1 MARPSRRGRQDEN
14 PIAVFAGLFETSDDE
29 RIQVI
34 EGLPR
39 FGAKQKELAEKTSR
53 DVADVPRYQ
62 PNTR

>member
-1 MARPSRRGRQDEN
+1 
-14 PIAVFAGLFETSDDE
+14 
-29 RIQVI
+29 VI